1 MKLGFGLMRLPLTDD
16 DRTHID
22 IEQVKK
28 MADSFIRAGGTYFDT
43 AYPYHNGKSEEAF
56 KEAVVKRYNRSKYL
70 IADKMPLFF
79 VKSAQDLP
87 KFFDEQIN
95 RCGVEYFD
103 YYLLH
108 CLDKENYAIAENT
121 GAFEYVAKKKAEGKI
136 KRVGFS
142 FHDSPELLDEILTK
156 HPEMEFVQLQINY
169 LDWEDKEIASKRCY
183 ETARKHNK
191 PIIVMEPIKGGKL
204 ANLPSGAV
212 AEINGASPAAFA
224 LNFAASLD
232 GVFMVLS
239 GMSDIKQLD
248 ENVKLFGTL
257 DTFGKNEYETA
268 KKLAYIIRK
277 SLQIP
282 CTACEY
288 CVPECPK
295 KIQIPQMF
303 SMYNEKDYS
312 EYNAL
317 NSKAS
322 DCVKCGACEKMC
334 PQHIEIRTYLEKIA
348 KKKGE

>member
-16 DRTHID
+16 DRTNID

-28 MADSFIRAGGTYFDT
+28 MADNFIRAGGTYFDT

-56 KEAVVKRYNRSKYL
+56 KEAVVKRYERSAYL

-79 VKSAQDLP
+79 VKSAEDLP
-87 KFFDEQIN
+87 KFFDEQIE

-108 CLDKENYAIAENT
+108 CLDKENYAIAKNT
-121 GAFEYVAKKKAEGKI
+121 GAFEYVSAKKAEGKI
-136 KRVGFS
+136 KHVGFS
-142 FHDSPELLDEILTK
+142 FHDTPELLDEILTK

-169 LDWEDKEIASKRCY
+169 LDWEDKEVASRRCY
-183 ETARKHNK
+183 EVARKHGK

-204 ANLPSGAV
+204 ANLPEKAKKEMG
-212 AEINGASPAAFA
+212 ECSPAAFA
-224 LNFAASLD
+224 LTFAASLD

-239 GMSDIKQLD
+239 GMSDTKQLD
-248 ENVKLFGTL
+248 ENAKLFGSL
-257 DTFGKNEYETA
+257 KPFVKGDYEKA
-268 KKLAYIIRK
+268 ERMADIIRR

-282 CTACEY
+282 CTSCEY
-288 CVPECPK
+288 CVTECPK
-295 KIQIPQMF
+295 GIQIPKLF

-312 EYNAL
+312 EYGAL
-317 NSKAS
+317 DKKAS

-334 PQHIEIRTYLEKIA
+334 PQHIDIRTYLEKIA
-348 KKKGE
+348 KKEK